1 MSAGELLLILLVT
14 LLVFG
19 PKKLPMLATHLG
31 LLLKKIN
38 GLKQQASV
46 WWHQQQ
52 QQLTLQENERKAQEA
67 DALYKQSTKSNSE
80 NP

>member
-1 MSAGELLLILLVT
+1 MSSGELLLILLVT

-31 LLLKKIN
+31 LLFKKIN
-38 GLKQQASV
+38 HLKQQASV
-46 WWHQQQ
+46 WWQQQQ

-67 DALYKQSTKSNSE
+67 DARYKQESN
-80 NP
+80 NNADND